1 MLAVIGAI
9 VITLVSLGLSYVA
22 FAFTVISLGL
32 ADMRAASRLLF
43 VIVSASIVAG
53 IWYAWWLLV
62 GTHINV
68 SFG

>member
-1 MLAVIGAI
+1 MLAIIGA
-9 VITLVSLGLSYVA
+9 VFLTLIGLGLSYVV
-22 FAFTVISLGL
+22 FAFTVVSLGFS
-32 ADMRAASRLLF
+32 DMRTASRLLF

-53 IWYAWWLLV
+53 ICFGWWLLV